1 MSNIGAPN
9 KPRWHTKYQWKCMN
23 FQNGNEFNMQRVVQ
37 VNQYFLVQT
46 PLGPWLGLRTHPCCD
61 APGDLQVEFVGM

>member
-1 MSNIGAPN
+1 M
-9 KPRWHTKYQWKCMN
+9 CMN

-46 PLGPWLGLRTHPCCD
+46 PLGPWLGLRTQPCCD